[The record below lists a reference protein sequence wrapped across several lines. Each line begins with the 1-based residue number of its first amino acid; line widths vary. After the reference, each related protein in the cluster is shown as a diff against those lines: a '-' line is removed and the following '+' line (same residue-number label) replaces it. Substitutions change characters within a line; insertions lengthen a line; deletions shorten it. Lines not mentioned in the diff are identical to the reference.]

1 MSVSSG
7 SFGEVKQA
15 LWVPHNLEV
24 AVKIITKKV
33 VKGKEQIVYDEM
45 EVLRELDH
53 KNIGWSY
60 QNLIRIPSFHLSSSY
75 TPFSFCILTVS
86 FVGSQVLREN

>member
-1 MSVSSG
+1 
-7 SFGEVKQA
+7 
-15 LWVPHNLEV
+15 
-24 AVKIITKKV
+24 
-33 VKGKEQIVYDEM
+33 M